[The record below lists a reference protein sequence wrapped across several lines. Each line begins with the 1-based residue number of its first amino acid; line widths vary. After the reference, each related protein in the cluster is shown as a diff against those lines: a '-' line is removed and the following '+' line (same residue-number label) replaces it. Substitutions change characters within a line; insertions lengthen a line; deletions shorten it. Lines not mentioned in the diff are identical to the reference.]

1 MFLPELCIK
10 RPVFATVLSLMLV
23 LLGIISYNRL
33 TVREYPKVDE
43 PTVTVETAYPGAS
56 AEIMESQVTKILED
70 SLAGIEGIEVLSS
83 ISRSENSQITVR
95 FNISR
100 DPDNAASDVRD
111 RVSRVRKLLPE
122 EVEEPVI
129 SKVEADAQPI
139 IYLAFYSD
147 KHTPME
153 ITDYADRY
161 VRDRL
166 QNIDGV
172 ASVRIFGERRMSM
185 RIWLKPERMAAY
197 QLTPQDVENALR
209 SQNVE
214 IPAGRIESTE
224 REFTVLSETDLK
236 TPEQFDRIIVKQNG
250 DEFIRL
256 GDVGHAEIAPADERI
271 LARFNGNT
279 AVALGVIKQ
288 ATANPLDVSAGISK
302 LLPEIAKTM
311 PKGMKLEIAYD
322 SSIFIKRSINAVYHT
337 LIEASALVL
346 LVIFVFLRNWRAT
359 LIPIITIPVSLVGT
373 FMMMYLFG
381 FSINTLTLLA
391 MVLAI
396 GMVVDDAIVV
406 LENIY
411 RHIENGMK
419 PMEAA
424 LLGSK
429 EIAFAVVAMTF
440 TLAAVYA
447 PAAFITG
454 ITGRIFMEFA
464 ITLAGSVII
473 SGFIALTLSPM
484 MCSRLLKHDKKHG
497 KLYNSI
503 ENFFTRL
510 HTRYHDT
517 LAKALLHK
525 SRIVLIGLLVA
536 SGSGLFLWLLK
547 SELAPMEDRG
557 FIIGVGLAPE
567 GATVDYTSHW
577 MQQLEPIYAAL
588 PEKEKYFVLSGFPVV
603 SQGISFLRLKNWED
617 RNRSA
622 QEIVQSLMGP
632 MFAGLPGIMSFPVSP
647 PSLGRSARSKPVEF
661 VVQTTGTYEELD
673 KAIGQLL
680 VAAQQYPGLTAV
692 DSDLKLN
699 KPQISIDINRDK
711 AAATGIDIATIGR
724 TLETYLGGRKVTR
737 FKKEGEQY
745 DVIVQVGDSD
755 RTTPSDLS
763 TIYVRGASGSMM
775 PLSNLIEH
783 KETVAPRELN
793 HFNQLRAAKI
803 TANLTPGYALGE
815 ALNFLQDKATEIFPT
830 SMQTDL
836 DGESRD
842 FRDSSSSLYVTFL
855 LALCFIYLV
864 LSAQFESFISPFII
878 LLTVPLSMTGA
889 LFLLWYTNGTLN
901 VYSQTGLITLI
912 GLITKHGILIVEFA
926 NQLRE
931 KGKTV
936 AEAVVESASLRLRP
950 ILMTTGAMVLGAL
963 PLALA
968 HGAGAE
974 SRHQIGWVIIGGMLV
989 GTFFTLFVIPVAYSL
1004 LAKEHSIEDPAKA
1017 IPE

>member
-1 MFLPELCIK
+1 MFLPEICIK

-23 LLGIISYNRL
+23 LLGIIAYGRL

-43 PTVTVETAYPGAS
+43 PTVTVETIYPGAS
-56 AEIMESQVTKILED
+56 AEIMETQVTKIIED

-83 ISRSENSQITVR
+83 ISRAENSQITVR
-95 FNISR
+95 FSVER

-111 RVSRVRKLLPE
+111 RVSRVRGQLPD

-147 KHTPME
+147 RHTPID

-161 VRDRL
+161 VKDRL
-166 QNIDGV
+166 QNVNGV
-172 ASVRIFGERRMSM
+172 ASVRIFGERRTSM

-197 QLTPQDVENALR
+197 HLTPQDVETALR
-209 SQNVE
+209 KQNVE

-236 TPEQFDRIIVKQNG
+236 TPEQFNRLIIKQRG
-250 DEFIRL
+250 DDFIRL
-256 GDVGHAEIAPADERI
+256 DDVGYAEIAPADERI
-271 LARFNGNT
+271 VARFNGNT
-279 AVALGVIKQ
+279 AVALGIIKQ
-288 ATANPLDVSAGISK
+288 ATANPLDVSAGVQA
-302 LLPEIAKTM
+302 LLPEISRSM
-311 PKGMKLEIAYD
+311 PKGMQLNIAYD
-322 SSIFIKRSINAVYHT
+322 SSVFIKRSINAVYHT
-337 LIEASALVL
+337 IIEASILVI
-346 LVIFVFLRNWRAT
+346 LVIFLFLRNWRAT
-359 LIPIITIPVSLVGT
+359 LIPIITIPVSLIGT

-391 MVLAI
+391 LVLAI

-406 LENIY
+406 LENIF
-411 RHIENGMK
+411 RHIEDGMK
-419 PMEAA
+419 PLQAA
-424 LLGSK
+424 LQGSK

-454 ITGRIFMEFA
+454 TTGRIFLEFA

-484 MCSRLLKHDKKHG
+484 MCSRLLKHERKHG
-497 KLYNSI
+497 KVFYAI
-503 ENFFTRL
+503 EHFFERMHKGYHHYLERAL
-510 HTRYHDT
+510 H
-517 LAKALLHK
+517 HK
-525 SRIVLIGLLVA
+525 TKVIAIGLLVA
-536 SGSGLFLWLLK
+536 SSSGLFMWLLK
-547 SELAPMEDRG
+547 SELAPTEDRG
-557 FIIGVGLAPE
+557 IVIGIGLAPE
-567 GATVDYTSHW
+567 GSTIDYMSGW
-577 MQQLEPIYAAL
+577 MQKLEPIYASL
-588 PEKEKYFVLSGFPVV
+588 PEVEKYFVLSGFPVV
-603 SQGISFLRLKNWED
+603 SQGISFVRLKDWE
-617 RNRSA
+617 NRSRSQ

-632 MFAGLPGIMSFPVSP
+632 MFAGLPGIMAFPVSP

-661 VVQTTGTYEELD
+661 VIQTTGSYKELD
-673 KAIGQLL
+673 NAVNQLL
-680 VAAQQYPGLTAV
+680 AAAQQYPGLSAV

-699 KPQISIDINRDK
+699 KPQISVDVNRDR
-711 AAATGIDIATIGR
+711 AAVTGVDIDTIGR

-745 DVIVQVGDSD
+745 DVIVQVSDSD

-763 TIYVRGASGSMM
+763 SIYVRGTGEKMI
-775 PLSNLIEH
+775 PLSNLMEY

-803 TANLTPGYALGE
+803 TANITPGYALGE
-815 ALNFLQDKATEIFPT
+815 VLQFLEAKAAEILPD
-830 SMQTDL
+830 SMRVDL

-842 FRDSSSSLYVTFL
+842 FRDSSSSLYLTFL

-864 LSAQFESFISPFII
+864 LSAQFESFIHPFTI
-878 LLTVPLSMTGA
+878 LLTVPLSMAGA

-931 KGKTV
+931 KGSSIRD
-936 AEAVVESASLRLRP
+936 AVIESASLRLRP
-950 ILMTTGAMVLGAL
+950 ILMTTGSMILGAL
-963 PLALA
+963 PLAFA
-968 HGAGAE
+968 SGAGAE
-974 SRHQIGWVIIGGMLV
+974 SRQQIGWVIIGGMLV
-989 GTFFTLFVIPVAYSL
+989 GTCFTLFVIPVVYSL
-1004 LAKEHSIEDPAKA
+1004 LAKEHNHQGA
-1017 IPE
+1017 